1 MPNWGFNVQ
10 DEIKEMK
17 FKEWIDEDE
26 IVWIKLNV
34 WKSKSHLEEDEFVG
48 YEMY

>member
-1 MPNWGFNVQ
+1 MPNWGFNIQ
-10 DEIKEMK
+10 DKIKEMK

-48 YEMY
+48 YEM

>member
-1 MPNWGFNVQ
+1 MSNCGFNIQ

-17 FKEWIDEDE
+17 FKEWIDGDE
-26 IVWIKLNV
+26 IAWIKLNV

-48 YEMY
+48 YEM

>member
-1 MPNWGFNVQ
+1 
-10 DEIKEMK
+10 MK
-17 FKEWIDEDE
+17 LRGLKKKEWIDEDE

-48 YEMY
+48 YEM